1 MRCFLISLYIILAS
15 KAFAQVPKVNKGN
28 IHHFEK
34 FDSKYIQPRN
44 IDVWLP
50 EGYSNTK
57 KYAVIYMQDG
67 QMLFDS
73 AITWNHQE
81 WKADET
87 ITSLLTK
94 KQIRDCIVV
103 GIWNNGELRH
113 ADYFPDKV
121 LNYLPPALRDTIIDD
136 DFKGGCLSDKY
147 LLFIVT
153 ELKPFID
160 SSFST
165 YADKANTFIAGS
177 SMGGLISMYAICEY
191 PDVFGGAICMSTHWV
206 GSTKHQN
213 FNAFSNAF
221 KSYLSAAL
229 PDSKTHMLYFDYG
242 SNTLDSLYRPYQL
255 IVDSELRLKGYA
267 SKSLLT
273 KQFLGDDHSEKSWS
287 KRLATPL
294 LFMLKRP

>member
-1 MRCFLISLYIILAS
+1 MRCFLLLLCLSPGFTT
-15 KAFAQVPKVNKGN
+15 FAQVPGVNSGT

-34 FDSKYIQPRN
+34 FDSKYVQPRN
-44 IDVWLP
+44 IDVWLT
-50 EGYSNTK
+50 EGYSNSK
-57 KYAVIYMQDG
+57 KHAVIYMHDG

-87 ITSLLTK
+87 ITSLLIE
-94 KQIRDCIVV
+94 KQIKDCIVV
-103 GIWNNGELRH
+103 GIWNNGDLRH
-113 ADYFPDKV
+113 AEYFPDKV

-136 DFKGGCLSDKY
+136 DFKGNCLSDKY

-160 SSFST
+160 SAFTT
-165 YADKANTFIAGS
+165 YTDRSNTFIAGS
-177 SMGGLISMYAICEY
+177 SMGGLISMYGICEY

-213 FNAFSNAF
+213 FSAFSNAF

-229 PDSKTHMLYFDYG
+229 PDSETHKLYFDYG
-242 SNTLDSLYRPYQL
+242 SKTLDSLYRPYQL
-255 IVDSELRLKGYA
+255 IMDSELRFKGYA